1 MPLAILSGI
10 GCTLMM
16 PGAKENAK
24 VALEEEVPIINI
36 SLGKGEW
43 IAERAATYGGKIL
56 ATVTNARH
64 AKSAIDSGKASER
77 NLRRSSER
85 SQR

>member
-1 MPLAILSGI
+1 
-10 GCTLMM
+10 MM
-16 PGAKENAK
+16 PGARENAK

-43 IAERAATYGGKIL
+43 IAERAKMYGGKIL

-64 AKSAIDSGKASER
+64 AKSAIDSGKVSEPY
-77 NLRRSSER
+77 LRRYSR
-85 SQR
+85 